1 MELLKML
8 RMKHSIAFIMMML
21 IGGMLPLA
29 ASGKDKDI
37 VIAQAIDLTGPNSDI
52 GMDYMAGAKVYFDFI
67 NLNGGINGRKI
78 MHLFV
83 DDKGDAG
90 KTVEITQGF
99 IKDDHAEILFGYFG
113 DANVDA
119 VLRDQKFQRS
129 NALMFAPL
137 SGMEVPAGRKD
148 VFFMR
153 ASYATEMKKM
163 ISFFLGLGLKK
174 YAAIYSTDSSYGNV
188 ALQAVEGE
196 LKKHNLSLSSKHLV
210 SNDGRGM
217 QAAVQALSVSK
228 PQAIIVILDSLPA
241 AQFVKQYHAM
251 DWGVAMFGL
260 SRINAV
266 PLVELI
272 GLNLAAGTMI
282 SQVVPH
288 PNSLAIPLVREHA
301 NLMKKFREEEPS
313 HVTMEGFIA
322 AKMLVETLKKAGNDF
337 SREHIA
343 ALLKE
348 RGGVEMGGVYIDF
361 STGNRG
367 SSYVDMNVI
376 GKKGKLLR

>member
-1 MELLKML
+1 MMVLVKRIAALMFVML
-8 RMKHSIAFIMMML
+8 VGS
-21 IGGMLPLA
+21 MLPLA
-29 ASGKDKDI
+29 VSAKDKDI
-37 VIAQAIDLTGPNSDI
+37 VIAQAIDLSGPNSDI
-52 GMDYMAGAKVYFDFI
+52 GMDYMAGAKVYFDHV

-78 MHLFV
+78 THLFV
-83 DDKGDAG
+83 DDKGDPG
-90 KTVEITQGF
+90 RTVEITHGF
-99 IKDDHAEILFGYFG
+99 IKDDNAQILFGYFG

-119 VLRDQKFQRS
+119 VLHDQKFERS
-129 NALMFAPL
+129 GSLMFAPL
-137 SGMEVPAGRKD
+137 SGMEVQTGKHD

-153 ASYATEMKKM
+153 ASYATETKKL

-174 YAAIYSTDSSYGNV
+174 YAAVYSTDSSYGKA
-188 ALQAVEGE
+188 ALQAVESE
-196 LKKHNLSLSSKHLV
+196 LKKHNLALSSKHLV

-241 AQFVKQYHAM
+241 AQFVKDYHAV

-266 PLVELI
+266 PLVELV
-272 GLNLAAGTMI
+272 GLNLATGMMI

-288 PNSLAIPLVREHA
+288 PNSLSIPLVREHA
-301 NLMKKFREEEPS
+301 ALMKKFREEAPS

-322 AKMLVETLKKAGNDF
+322 AKMLVDTLKKAGNDF
-337 SREHIA
+337 SRDHIA

-348 RGGVEMGGVYIDF
+348 RGGVEMGGYYVDF
-361 STGNRG
+361 SSGNRG
-367 SSYVDMNVI
+367 SNYVDVNVI